1 MRSRSAILFTALS
14 ALTAGLFL
22 LDLAVGAVRIPVA
35 DVWAALTGGDCPQ
48 ATAKIVVNIRLI
60 KAVVALLAGAAL
72 SVSGLQ
78 MQTLF
83 RNPLAGPYVL
93 GISSGASLG
102 VALVVLAGIGSS
114 IGVAAAAWI
123 GAAAVLLV
131 IATVGH
137 RIKDIMVILILGMMF
152 SSGVGAV
159 VQILQYLSREEA
171 LKAFVIWTMGSLG
184 DVTAQQLTILVP
196 SIVVGLLLAIWAIKP
211 LNLLLFGE
219 EYAVTMGLNIRRSR
233 GLLFLSTTLLAG
245 TVTAFCGP
253 IGFIGLAMPHVAR
266 MLFRE
271 ADHCVLVPGTILS
284 GAAPLRPRFQVL
296 HPADKRHHRIV
307 GYPDRGV
314 GGIAQQILYGMIQLH
329 DFSIGY
335 GERTLLHEVE
345 AAIPKGSL
353 TALIGRNGTGK
364 STLLRAIAGLNR
376 RYTGEI
382 LLDGR
387 DISDMRADEM
397 AKTLAFVTTE
407 RTRIANL
414 KCEDVVAV
422 GRAPYT
428 NWIGRMQ
435 DADREIVARSL
446 ASVGMSDY
454 ARRTMDKMSDGEC
467 QRIMIARALA
477 QQTPVILLDE
487 PTSFLDLPN
496 RYELCSLLARLAHDE
511 GKCILFSTHEL
522 DIALSLADSIALIDP
537 PQLVCL
543 PTDEMRRSGCI
554 ERLFK
559 NQCVSFDAAAVIKVR
574 S

>member
-1 MRSRSAILFTALS
+1 MGYDKALIAGKLRRWEKYLERFRLPAWDDIPDFGLYMEQTVQLLKQYLSYLPPELKQSQIITAATINNYVRTRVMPEPIKKKYYRQHIAYLIMICTLKQSLS
-14 ALTAGLFL
+14 IAMVQKLIPMGLSYEELRARYERYSQRHQVTAGYFV
-22 LDLAVGAVRIPVA
+22 DQVRM
-35 DVWAALTGGDCPQ
+35 
-48 ATAKIVVNIRLI
+48 
-60 KAVVALLAGAAL
+60 AG
-72 SVSGLQ
+72 
-78 MQTLF
+78 
-83 RNPLAGPYVL
+83 
-93 GISSGASLG
+93 
-102 VALVVLAGIGSS
+102 
-114 IGVAAAAWI
+114 
-123 GAAAVLLV
+123 AVLLNHEDRTELAV
-131 IATVGH
+131 QNTDELIAASA
-137 RIKDIMVILILGMMF
+137 II
-152 SSGVGAV
+152 SGFAR
-159 VQILQYLSREEA
+159 LLSEK
-171 LKAFVIWTMGSLG
+171 L
-184 DVTAQQLTILVP
+184 
-196 SIVVGLLLAIWAIKP
+196 
-211 LNLLLFGE
+211 
-219 EYAVTMGLNIRRSR
+219 
-233 GLLFLSTTLLAG
+233 
-245 TVTAFCGP
+245 
-253 IGFIGLAMPHVAR
+253 
-266 MLFRE
+266 
-271 ADHCVLVPGTILS
+271 
-284 GAAPLRPRFQVL
+284 
-296 HPADKRHHRIV
+296 
-307 GYPDRGV
+307 
-314 GGIAQQILYGMIQLH
+314 
-329 DFSIGY
+329 
-335 GERTLLHEVE
+335 
-345 AAIPKGSL
+345 
-353 TALIGRNGTGK
+353 
-364 STLLRAIAGLNR
+364 
-376 RYTGEI
+376 I

-435 DADREIVARSL
+435 DADREIVAWSL